1 MHELLTHRCPQLRRD
16 LMSFLPGFLRAPKS
30 QFASTS
36 FIYELIHH
44 PVAVFI
50 TFLHYLIL
58 YLRGPSYK
66 SPVPSRSRPSIRVV
80 CISDT
85 HSKIPPATLPKGD
98 VLIHAGDLTNS
109 GSRAQIQQSIDW
121 LKSLGKPW
129 PGSSDGFMHIVVIC
143 GNHDSYLDERS
154 RSAFDTARK
163 NQTLSWGKIH
173 YLQHSSIT
181 LPFLDGRKLKVY
193 GAPQIP
199 SCGGKEFAFQYERGQ
214 DAWSN
219 TVPDD
224 VDILVTHNPPK
235 WHLDL
240 ASSGG
245 LGDEFELKEIWRT
258 KPTLQVCGHIHAGH
272 GKEYLWWDKGQKTFE
287 GFREHAYG
295 SGKKQF
301 SQPPLVELLDMPL
314 HWKGIQVLWHDLKG
328 LAWSRL
334 WGGARQGTILVNA
347 ALTSQATNRLENKPQ
362 VVLL

>member
-1 MHELLTHRCPQLRRD
+1 
-16 LMSFLPGFLRAPKS
+16 MSLLPGFLRPPRS
-30 QFASTS
+30 QFAATS
-36 FIYELIHH
+36 FVYETIHH
-44 PVAVFI
+44 PVTVLI
-50 TFLHYLIL
+50 TFLHYLLL
-58 YLRGPSYK
+58 YLRGPSYRPPIRSK
-66 SPVPSRSRPSIRVV
+66 SKPSIRVV

-85 HSKIPPATLPKGD
+85 HTKIPPKTLPKGD

-121 LKSLGKPW
+121 LKSLQKPW
-129 PGSSDGFMHIVVIC
+129 PGSADGYMHIVVIC
-143 GNHDSYLDERS
+143 GNHDSFLDERA
-154 RSAFDTARK
+154 RSAYDKARK

-173 YLQHSSIT
+173 YLQHSSVD
-181 LPFLDGRKLKVY
+181 LPFFDGRKLKVY

-199 SCGGKEFAFQYERGQ
+199 RCGGKEFAFQYERGQ

-258 KPTLQVCGHIHAGH
+258 KPTLHVCGHIHAGH
-272 GKEYLWWDKGQKTFE
+272 GKEYLWWDKSQKLFE
-287 GFREHAYG
+287 EVREHAYG
-295 SGKKQF
+295 SGKGQF
-301 SQPPLVELLDMPL
+301 SQMPL
-314 HWKGIQVLWHDLKG
+314 IEIFDIGLYLRAAQLLWQDLKG

-347 ALTSQATNRLENKPQ
+347 ALTSQSTNQLDNPPQ